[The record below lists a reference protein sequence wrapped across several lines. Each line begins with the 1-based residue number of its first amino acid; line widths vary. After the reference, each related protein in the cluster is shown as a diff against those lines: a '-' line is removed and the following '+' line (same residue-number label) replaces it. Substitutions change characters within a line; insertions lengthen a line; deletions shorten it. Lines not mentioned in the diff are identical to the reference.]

1 MLITNETVAE
11 HYFWLNIPFVY
22 RIHETPSPEKM
33 QELGKFVSTFGYT
46 IKGDLEEVH
55 PKALQSI
62 ISAIKGKKEEE
73 AISTIM
79 LRSLKQA
86 RYSPE
91 CSGHFGLAAQYYS
104 HFTSPIRRYPDLQ
117 IHRIMK
123 EHLNNKINKKKKI
136 RPVMIVL
143 FAFSIYFVYTFIEQ
157 QVQINKYDS
166 EIEMYTADIE
176 NKREL
181 VNYYNNQKGNTKSDE
196 YIENVARE
204 SLGYVKP
211 YEKIFIDANK

>member
-1 MLITNETVAE
+1 M
-11 HYFWLNIPFVY
+11 
-22 RIHETPSPEKM
+22 
-33 QELGKFVSTFGYT
+33 
-46 IKGDLEEVH
+46 
-55 PKALQSI
+55 
-62 ISAIKGKKEEE
+62 KKRENV
-73 AISTIM
+73 
-79 LRSLKQA
+79 
-86 RYSPE
+86 
-91 CSGHFGLAAQYYS
+91 
-104 HFTSPIRRYPDLQ
+104 
-117 IHRIMK
+117 
-123 EHLNNKINKKKKI
+123 NNKINKKKKI
-136 RPVMIVL
+136 RPIMIVL

>member
-1 MLITNETVAE
+1 M
-11 HYFWLNIPFVY
+11 
-22 RIHETPSPEKM
+22 
-33 QELGKFVSTFGYT
+33 
-46 IKGDLEEVH
+46 
-55 PKALQSI
+55 
-62 ISAIKGKKEEE
+62 KKRENV
-73 AISTIM
+73 
-79 LRSLKQA
+79 
-86 RYSPE
+86 
-91 CSGHFGLAAQYYS
+91 
-104 HFTSPIRRYPDLQ
+104 
-117 IHRIMK
+117 
-123 EHLNNKINKKKKI
+123 NNKINKKKKI

>member
-1 MLITNETVAE
+1 MKKRE
-11 HYFWLNIPFVY
+11 NI
-22 RIHETPSPEKM
+22 
-33 QELGKFVSTFGYT
+33 
-46 IKGDLEEVH
+46 
-55 PKALQSI
+55 
-62 ISAIKGKKEEE
+62 
-73 AISTIM
+73 
-79 LRSLKQA
+79 
-86 RYSPE
+86 
-91 CSGHFGLAAQYYS
+91 
-104 HFTSPIRRYPDLQ
+104 
-117 IHRIMK
+117 
-123 EHLNNKINKKKKI
+123 NNKINKKKKI

-143 FAFSIYFVYTFIEQ
+143 FDFSIYFVYTFIEQ

>member
-1 MLITNETVAE
+1 
-11 HYFWLNIPFVY
+11 
-22 RIHETPSPEKM
+22 
-33 QELGKFVSTFGYT
+33 
-46 IKGDLEEVH
+46 
-55 PKALQSI
+55 
-62 ISAIKGKKEEE
+62 
-73 AISTIM
+73 
-79 LRSLKQA
+79 
-86 RYSPE
+86 
-91 CSGHFGLAAQYYS
+91 
-104 HFTSPIRRYPDLQ
+104 
-117 IHRIMK
+117 
-123 EHLNNKINKKKKI
+123 
-136 RPVMIVL
+136 MIVL

>member
-1 MLITNETVAE
+1 MKKRE
-11 HYFWLNIPFVY
+11 NI
-22 RIHETPSPEKM
+22 
-33 QELGKFVSTFGYT
+33 
-46 IKGDLEEVH
+46 
-55 PKALQSI
+55 
-62 ISAIKGKKEEE
+62 
-73 AISTIM
+73 
-79 LRSLKQA
+79 
-86 RYSPE
+86 
-91 CSGHFGLAAQYYS
+91 
-104 HFTSPIRRYPDLQ
+104 
-117 IHRIMK
+117 
-123 EHLNNKINKKKKI
+123 NNKINKKKKI

-143 FAFSIYFVYTFIEQ
+143 FAFSMYFVYTFIEQ

>member
-1 MLITNETVAE
+1 MKKRE
-11 HYFWLNIPFVY
+11 NI
-22 RIHETPSPEKM
+22 
-33 QELGKFVSTFGYT
+33 
-46 IKGDLEEVH
+46 
-55 PKALQSI
+55 
-62 ISAIKGKKEEE
+62 
-73 AISTIM
+73 
-79 LRSLKQA
+79 
-86 RYSPE
+86 
-91 CSGHFGLAAQYYS
+91 
-104 HFTSPIRRYPDLQ
+104 
-117 IHRIMK
+117 
-123 EHLNNKINKKKKI
+123 NNKTNKKKKI

>member
-1 MLITNETVAE
+1 MKKRE
-11 HYFWLNIPFVY
+11 NI
-22 RIHETPSPEKM
+22 
-33 QELGKFVSTFGYT
+33 
-46 IKGDLEEVH
+46 
-55 PKALQSI
+55 
-62 ISAIKGKKEEE
+62 
-73 AISTIM
+73 
-79 LRSLKQA
+79 
-86 RYSPE
+86 
-91 CSGHFGLAAQYYS
+91 
-104 HFTSPIRRYPDLQ
+104 
-117 IHRIMK
+117 
-123 EHLNNKINKKKKI
+123 NNKINKKKKI

-181 VNYYNNQKGNTKSDE
+181 INYYNNQKGNTKSDE

>member
-1 MLITNETVAE
+1 MKKRE
-11 HYFWLNIPFVY
+11 NI
-22 RIHETPSPEKM
+22 
-33 QELGKFVSTFGYT
+33 
-46 IKGDLEEVH
+46 
-55 PKALQSI
+55 
-62 ISAIKGKKEEE
+62 
-73 AISTIM
+73 
-79 LRSLKQA
+79 
-86 RYSPE
+86 
-91 CSGHFGLAAQYYS
+91 
-104 HFTSPIRRYPDLQ
+104 
-117 IHRIMK
+117 
-123 EHLNNKINKKKKI
+123 NNKINKKKKI

-181 VNYYNNQKGNTKSDE
+181 VNYYNNQEGNTKSDE

>member
-1 MLITNETVAE
+1 MKKRE
-11 HYFWLNIPFVY
+11 NI
-22 RIHETPSPEKM
+22 
-33 QELGKFVSTFGYT
+33 
-46 IKGDLEEVH
+46 
-55 PKALQSI
+55 
-62 ISAIKGKKEEE
+62 
-73 AISTIM
+73 
-79 LRSLKQA
+79 
-86 RYSPE
+86 
-91 CSGHFGLAAQYYS
+91 
-104 HFTSPIRRYPDLQ
+104 
-117 IHRIMK
+117 
-123 EHLNNKINKKKKI
+123 NNKINKKKKI

-143 FAFSIYFVYTFIEQ
+143 FAFSVYFVYTFIEQ

-176 NKREL
+176 SKREL

>member
-1 MLITNETVAE
+1 MKKRE
-11 HYFWLNIPFVY
+11 NI
-22 RIHETPSPEKM
+22 
-33 QELGKFVSTFGYT
+33 
-46 IKGDLEEVH
+46 
-55 PKALQSI
+55 
-62 ISAIKGKKEEE
+62 
-73 AISTIM
+73 
-79 LRSLKQA
+79 
-86 RYSPE
+86 
-91 CSGHFGLAAQYYS
+91 
-104 HFTSPIRRYPDLQ
+104 
-117 IHRIMK
+117 
-123 EHLNNKINKKKKI
+123 NNKINKKKKI

-143 FAFSIYFVYTFIEQ
+143 FAFSVYFVYTFIEQ

>member
-1 MLITNETVAE
+1 M
-11 HYFWLNIPFVY
+11 
-22 RIHETPSPEKM
+22 
-33 QELGKFVSTFGYT
+33 
-46 IKGDLEEVH
+46 
-55 PKALQSI
+55 
-62 ISAIKGKKEEE
+62 KKRENV
-73 AISTIM
+73 
-79 LRSLKQA
+79 
-86 RYSPE
+86 
-91 CSGHFGLAAQYYS
+91 
-104 HFTSPIRRYPDLQ
+104 
-117 IHRIMK
+117 
-123 EHLNNKINKKKKI
+123 NNKINKKKKI
-136 RPVMIVL
+136 RPILIVL

>member
-1 MLITNETVAE
+1 MKKRE
-11 HYFWLNIPFVY
+11 NI
-22 RIHETPSPEKM
+22 
-33 QELGKFVSTFGYT
+33 
-46 IKGDLEEVH
+46 
-55 PKALQSI
+55 
-62 ISAIKGKKEEE
+62 
-73 AISTIM
+73 
-79 LRSLKQA
+79 
-86 RYSPE
+86 
-91 CSGHFGLAAQYYS
+91 
-104 HFTSPIRRYPDLQ
+104 
-117 IHRIMK
+117 
-123 EHLNNKINKKKKI
+123 NNKINKKKKI

-143 FAFSIYFVYTFIEQ
+143 FAFSIYFVYKFIEQ
-157 QVQINKYDS
+157 QVQISKYDS

>member
-1 MLITNETVAE
+1 MT
-11 HYFWLNIPFVY
+11 
-22 RIHETPSPEKM
+22 
-33 QELGKFVSTFGYT
+33 
-46 IKGDLEEVH
+46 
-55 PKALQSI
+55 
-62 ISAIKGKKEEE
+62 
-73 AISTIM
+73 
-79 LRSLKQA
+79 
-86 RYSPE
+86 
-91 CSGHFGLAAQYYS
+91 
-104 HFTSPIRRYPDLQ
+104 
-117 IHRIMK
+117 
-123 EHLNNKINKKKKI
+123 
-136 RPVMIVL
+136 VL

>member
-1 MLITNETVAE
+1 MKKRE
-11 HYFWLNIPFVY
+11 NI
-22 RIHETPSPEKM
+22 
-33 QELGKFVSTFGYT
+33 
-46 IKGDLEEVH
+46 
-55 PKALQSI
+55 
-62 ISAIKGKKEEE
+62 
-73 AISTIM
+73 
-79 LRSLKQA
+79 
-86 RYSPE
+86 
-91 CSGHFGLAAQYYS
+91 
-104 HFTSPIRRYPDLQ
+104 
-117 IHRIMK
+117 
-123 EHLNNKINKKKKI
+123 NNKINKKKKI

-157 QVQINKYDS
+157 QVQINKYDA

>member
-1 MLITNETVAE
+1 MKKRE
-11 HYFWLNIPFVY
+11 NI
-22 RIHETPSPEKM
+22 
-33 QELGKFVSTFGYT
+33 
-46 IKGDLEEVH
+46 
-55 PKALQSI
+55 
-62 ISAIKGKKEEE
+62 
-73 AISTIM
+73 
-79 LRSLKQA
+79 
-86 RYSPE
+86 
-91 CSGHFGLAAQYYS
+91 
-104 HFTSPIRRYPDLQ
+104 
-117 IHRIMK
+117 
-123 EHLNNKINKKKKI
+123 NNKINKKKKI
-136 RPVMIVL
+136 RPVIIVL